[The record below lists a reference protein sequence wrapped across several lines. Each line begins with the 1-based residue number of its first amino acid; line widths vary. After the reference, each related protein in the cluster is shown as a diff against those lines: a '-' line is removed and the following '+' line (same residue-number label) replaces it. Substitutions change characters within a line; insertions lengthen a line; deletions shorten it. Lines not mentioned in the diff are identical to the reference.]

1 MEQRFQVIRKRIH
14 AVAAAGLLQNALR
27 KVPEHFFARCK
38 AGSASLAIPLAVL
51 FKNLP
56 LLRVVLRAPVIAHK
70 RVVEVAAGGL
80 GGQARNPSDLFP
92 FLIQCCFFCDP
103 LRIFQKAIRNIF
115 QKFSVRGVD
124 ICKQIA

>member
-56 LLRVVLRAPVIAHK
+56 LLRVVLRAPIALVVPRQ
-70 RVVEVAAGGL
+70 RVVEVASAIGFHGMASLISAVHQIVIEIFL
-80 GGQARNPSDLFP
+80 GV
-92 FLIQCCFFCDP
+92 CFGWVAFCG
-103 LRIFQKAIRNIF
+103 RMWHSIS
-115 QKFSVRGVD
+115 SV
-124 ICKQIA
+124 